1 MNLIIAATLLTVT
14 HSQKLSSV
22 LLKQAAEE
30 ILTAPFSPSPEVARL
45 EVPRATDLLISR
57 LQGELTLRVTDSW
70 QDLTDPQK
78 YQILQSKGAAKEILK
93 RFKTLKTNVD
103 DLEHRVN
110 VETLQSTLNGL
121 ALESKDMSRWITF
134 WDNFKRKVGQIAQLY
149 NYFKGYVDS
158 PDSTGDNTLRDF
170 ATSITKSTVAGRTMT
185 SMLQEFHETIVEEK
199 TFPYLH
205 QILSKVIIKSSHI
218 DTKLK
223 CSNSQGET
231 HLCTVTQSPQQL
243 LYNLY
248 NIVGLTEIKGHTMLQ
263 FSFMMLSIYDNDNY
277 TAEAEAAKDK
287 FVVEAKAKM
296 RSLMS
301 VLPNVS
307 TEYHRCEPDRQVAG
321 ETYLEVTKLLQVILK
336 YQPIKR
342 N

>member
-1 MNLIIAATLLTVT
+1 MNLIIVATILTT
-14 HSQKLSSV
+14 TYSQKLSSV

-30 ILTAPFSPSPEVARL
+30 ILTTPFSSSSPEVARL

-78 YQILQSKGAAKEILK
+78 YQILQGKGAAKEILK

-170 ATSITKSTVAGRTMT
+170 ATSITKSTVAGRTMS
-185 SMLQEFHETIVEEK
+185 SMLEEFHQTIVEEN
-199 TFPYLH
+199 TFPYLQ
-205 QILSKVIIKSSHI
+205 QILSKVIVKSF
-218 DTKLK
+218 T
-223 CSNSQGET
+223 
-231 HLCTVTQSPQQL
+231 
-243 LYNLY
+243 
-248 NIVGLTEIKGHTMLQ
+248 LT
-263 FSFMMLSIYDNDNY
+263 
-277 TAEAEAAKDK
+277 
-287 FVVEAKAKM
+287 
-296 RSLMS
+296 
-301 VLPNVS
+301 PN
-307 TEYHRCEPDRQVAG
+307 
-321 ETYLEVTKLLQVILK
+321 
-336 YQPIKR
+336 
-342 N
+342 